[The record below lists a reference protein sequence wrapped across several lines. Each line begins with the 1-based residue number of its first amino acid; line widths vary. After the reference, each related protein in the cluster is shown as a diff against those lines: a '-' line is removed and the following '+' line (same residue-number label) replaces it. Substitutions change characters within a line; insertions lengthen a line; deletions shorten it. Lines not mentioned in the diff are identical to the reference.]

1 MVRTDR
7 SAADDAGARELL
19 AAALDAVAAPAR
31 RDERASTRV
40 VRGTPRHIWDVVT
53 GELFGRARYE
63 YVGFDDPSVLVA
75 NGLTESMLA
84 CGSAAMREMLGRGV
98 RLRQLTTGSG
108 LAASSEDHPA
118 IQFRLGGQAR
128 VVSALPF
135 KACVFDRRIAA
146 IPLDLSSLLHGMVVT
161 ADPLLV
167 RMVLGAHRIIWNA
180 GTEPGDTLPPHLQT
194 VLDLLASGVPDDR
207 AARQAGLSPR
217 TYSRRIAELMDLLGA
232 RSRFEAGIVAARRGW
247 TPPAPG

>member
-1 MVRTDR
+1 M
-7 SAADDAGARELL
+7 
-19 AAALDAVAAPAR
+19 ALDAVAASAR
-31 RDERASTRV
+31 RDERPRTRV
-40 VRGTPRHIWDVVT
+40 VRGAPHHIWDVVT
-53 GELFGRARYE
+53 TELFERARYE
-63 YVGFDDPSVLVA
+63 YAGFDDPSVLVA

-98 RLRQLTTGSG
+98 RLRQLTTGAG

-128 VVSALPF
+128 VVPSLPF

-167 RMVLGAHRIIWNA
+167 RMVLAAHRTIWNA
-180 GTEPGDTLPPHLQT
+180 GTEPGDPLPPHLRT
-194 VLDLLASGVPDDR
+194 VLDLLTSGITDDV
-207 AARQAGLSPR
+207 AARRAGLSPR
-217 TYSRRIAELMDLLGA
+217 TYSRRVAELMDLLGA
-232 RSRFEAGIVAARRGW
+232 RSRFEAGIAAARRGW
-247 TPPAPG
+247 SPPARG

>member
-53 GELFGRARYE
+53 GELLGRARYE

-84 CGSAAMREMLGRGV
+84 RGSVAMREMLGRGA
-98 RLRQLTTGSG
+98 RLRQLTTGAL
-108 LAASSEDHPA
+108 LAARGPGSKRGSW
-118 IQFRLGGQAR
+118 RLAAGG
-128 VVSALPF
+128 
-135 KACVFDRRIAA
+135 
-146 IPLDLSSLLHGMVVT
+146 
-161 ADPLLV
+161 
-167 RMVLGAHRIIWNA
+167 HRPH
-180 GTEPGDTLPPHLQT
+180 PGDEYSPSPLKSPGPGGC
-194 VLDLLASGVPDDR
+194 ASRVGC
-207 AARQAGLSPR
+207 
-217 TYSRRIAELMDLLGA
+217 
-232 RSRFEAGIVAARRGW
+232 RS
-247 TPPAPG
+247 